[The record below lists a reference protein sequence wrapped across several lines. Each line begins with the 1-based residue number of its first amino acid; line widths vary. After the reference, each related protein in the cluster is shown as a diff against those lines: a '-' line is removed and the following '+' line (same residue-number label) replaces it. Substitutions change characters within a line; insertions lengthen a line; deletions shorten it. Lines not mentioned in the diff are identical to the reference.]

1 MARTEARVKLFK
13 LRRIVLKI
21 ARVRRGFAGEVVLSG
36 SSGMSRFRKVVARV
50 LLAFDA
56 LVDSS
61 LYDAQRRSIRALQ
74 AVAAFSDR
82 FHLSGARKLLVEALC
97 EGANLGVVGLIAVLT
112 IAQPAFRL
120 ASDEDWL
127 KRQDLAMTFLD
138 RYGVEVGRRG
148 IKHDDAIPFDQLPD
162 HFIKAVLA
170 TEDRRFFDHF
180 GIDVVGTLRAL
191 TVNAHAGGVVQGGS
205 SITQQLAK
213 NLFLTNERSISR
225 KINEAY
231 LALWL
236 EHHLTKKQILS
247 LYLDR
252 AYMGGGAFGVQAA
265 AQYYFGKSARDINLA
280 EAAMLAGLFKAPT
293 KYSPDVN
300 LPAARARA
308 NDVLSNLVDA
318 GFMTEGQVYAAR
330 RNPATPVTQD
340 ARASPNW
347 YLDFAYDEVKAL
359 ADEGKLRNERVLVV
373 RTGLDSNLQA
383 KADSV
388 IEDMLRVNAP
398 AYRAHQAAT
407 VVADTDGLVRA
418 MVGGRDYGAS
428 QFNRATEAARQPGS
442 SFKIFD
448 YMTALLTGKYHKDT
462 TVQAG
467 GICIGDYC
475 VHNFGGESG
484 GAMPLYQAIAQ
495 SYNTAAIWI
504 SVKIGEAY
512 WPAGKPYHQ
521 AKIAELGR
529 SKIIETARKMGLTTP
544 LVDTV
549 SLPVGADEVKMIDM
563 IAANALLANG
573 GKRATPYAAIEI
585 RNSAGQVIYTR
596 AANGPPPVQVLPPDK
611 VAEMN
616 NILTHVLTEGT
627 GRGAQIPGL
636 VISGKTGTTNG
647 PTNAWFNA
655 YTGNL
660 VGSVWFGNDDNS
672 SMTGNMQGGAL
683 PAQTWRAIMAYA
695 HQGLEPKPPFGVP
708 APAAGAE
715 IAVAPAQRSGAGIV
729 EAPRQIGLSPRST
742 QLIIEIGDIARSA
755 QKHGAASGPPAEY
768 AAEANEGV
776 TIVRAGVMAP

>member
-1 MARTEARVKLFK
+1 LASAEGKSRKWKAVARRLLAIDAFIDSAVYQTE
-13 LRRIVLKI
+13 
-21 ARVRRGFAGEVVLSG
+21 RRGLAVL
-36 SSGMSRFRKVVARV
+36 RTIA
-50 LLAFDA
+50 
-56 LVDSS
+56 
-61 LYDAQRRSIRALQ
+61 
-74 AVAAFSDR
+74 AVSDR
-82 FHLSGARKLLVEALC
+82 LRLVGLPKLLVEALC
-97 EGANLGVVGLIAVLT
+97 ESANAGFAALIVVLT
-112 IAQPAFRL
+112 LAQPAVRL
-120 ASDEDWL
+120 TSDEDWL
-127 KRQDLAMTFLD
+127 KRQDLAVTFLD

-236 EHHLTKKQILS
+236 ERHLAKKQILG

-280 EAAMLAGLFKAPT
+280 ESAMLAGLFKAPT
-293 KYSPDVN
+293 KYSPNVN

-318 GFMTEGQVYAAR
+318 GLMTEGQVYAAR
-330 RNPATPVTQD
+330 RNPATPVERND
-340 ARASPNW
+340 RASPDW
-347 YLDFAYDEVKAL
+347 YMDFAFDEVKQL
-359 ADEGKLRNERVLVV
+359 AAEGKLGGERVLVA
-373 RTGLDSNLQA
+373 RTGLDAGLQD
-383 KADSV
+383 KMDSV
-388 IEDMLRVNAP
+388 LEDMLRVNAP
-398 AYRAHQAAT
+398 AYNAHQAAA

-418 MVGGRDYGAS
+418 MFGGRDYGAS
-428 QFNRATEAARQPGS
+428 QFNRATDAARQPGS

-504 SVKIGEAY
+504 SLKIGEVY

-563 IAANALLANG
+563 VSANALLANG
-573 GKRATPYAAIEI
+573 GKRATAYAAIEI
-585 RNSAGQVIYTR
+585 RNSQGNVIYTHE
-596 AANGPPPVQVLPPDK
+596 ANGTPPVQVLPPDK

-647 PTNAWFNA
+647 PTNAWFNGF
-655 YTGNL
+655 TGNL
-660 VGSVWFGNDDNS
+660 VGSVWFGNDDNT
-672 SMTGNMQGGAL
+672 SMTGAMQGGAL

-695 HQGLEPKPPFGVP
+695 HEGIEAKPPYGVP
-708 APAAGAE
+708 PLAGANAVAVAQPGKSADGAAEPPRQVGLSARSARIILE
-715 IAVAPAQRSGAGIV
+715 IA
-729 EAPRQIGLSPRST
+729 
-742 QLIIEIGDIARSA
+742 DIARSA
-755 QKHGAASGPPAEY
+755 EKRAAAAEPPVGY
-768 AAEANEGV
+768 AAQTDGDAAARGV
-776 TIVRAGVMAP
+776 LTP

>member
-1 MARTEARVKLFK
+1 LASENENS
-13 LRRIVLKI
+13 RR
-21 ARVRRGFAGEVVLSG
+21 RRE
-36 SSGMSRFRKVVARV
+36 VARR
-50 LLAFDA
+50 LLAIDA
-56 LVDSS
+56 FIDSAV
-61 LYDAQRRSIRALQ
+61 YQTERRALG
-74 AVAAFSDR
+74 VLRTIAAASDR
-82 FHLSGARKLLVEALC
+82 LHLAGLAKLVVEALC
-97 EGANLGVVGLIAVLT
+97 EGANAGLAALVVVLT
-112 IAQPAFRL
+112 LAQPAFRL
-120 ASDEDWL
+120 TSDEDWL
-127 KRQDLAMTFLD
+127 KRQDLAVTFLD
-138 RYGVEVGRRG
+138 RYGVEIGRRG
-148 IKHDDAIPFDQLPD
+148 IKHDDAIPFEELPD

-236 EHHLTKKQILS
+236 ERHLTKKEILG

-293 KYSPDVN
+293 KYSPNVN

-330 RNPATPVTQD
+330 RNPATPVERNE
-340 ARASPNW
+340 RASPDW
-347 YLDFAYDEVKAL
+347 YMDFAYDEVKQL
-359 ADEGKLRNERVLVV
+359 AAEGKLGGERVLAV
-373 RTGLDSNLQA
+373 RTGLDQGLQE
-383 KADSV
+383 KSENV

-398 AYRAHQAAT
+398 AYHAHQAAT
-407 VVADTDGLVRA
+407 VIADPDGLVRA

-428 QFNRATEAARQPGS
+428 QYNRATDAARQPGS
-442 SFKIFD
+442 SFKIFV

-462 TVQAG
+462 VVDAS

-484 GAMPLYQAIAQ
+484 GAMPLYQALAQ
-495 SYNTAAIWI
+495 SYNTAAIRM
-504 SVKIGEAY
+504 SVKIGEFY
-512 WPAGKPYHQ
+512 WPPKQPYHLGR
-521 AKIAELGR
+521 IAELGR
-529 SKIIETARKMGLTTP
+529 KKIVETARAMGLTTP

-563 IAANALLANG
+563 VSANATLANG

-585 RNSAGQVIYTR
+585 RNSAGSVIYTR
-596 AANGPPPVQVLPPDK
+596 AANGPPPVQVLPADK

-616 NILTHVLTEGT
+616 NIMTHVLTEGT
-627 GRGAQIPGL
+627 GRAAQIPGL
-636 VISGKTGTTNG
+636 VIAGKTGTTNG

-655 YTGNL
+655 FTGNL
-660 VGSVWFGNDDNS
+660 VCSVWFGNDDNS
-672 SMTGNMQGGAL
+672 SMTGSMQGGAL

-695 HQGLEPKPPFGVP
+695 HEGVEAKPPYGV
-708 APAAGAE
+708 APPGGPN
-715 IAVAPAQRSGAGIV
+715 AVAVALPARSADGAA
-729 EAPRQIGLSPRST
+729 EPPRQLGLSPRSAR
-742 QLIIEIGDIARSA
+742 IILEIGDIARSA
-755 QKHGAASGPPAEY
+755 EKRAGAAEPPVGY
-768 AAEANEGV
+768 AARTDGDAAARGAL
-776 TIVRAGVMAP
+776 TP

>member
-1 MARTEARVKLFK
+1 LADENQSPGFWRG
-13 LRRIVLKI
+13 
-21 ARVRRGFAGEVVLSG
+21 VRR
-36 SSGMSRFRKVVARV
+36 K

-56 LVDSS
+56 FVDSS
-61 LYDAQRRSIRALQ
+61 MFEGQRRSFAILKAIAAL
-74 AVAAFSDR
+74 SDR
-82 FHLSGARKLLVEALC
+82 LHVAGPRKALIDLTC
-97 EGANLGVVGLIAVLT
+97 EGLNLSVVGLLAVLT
-112 IAQPAFRL
+112 LAQPAFQL
-120 ASDEDWL
+120 TADDDWL
-127 KRQDLAMTFLD
+127 KRQDLAVTFLD

-148 IKHDDAIPFDQLPD
+148 IKHDDAVPFDELPD
-162 HFIKAVLA
+162 AFIKAVLA

-180 GIDVVGTLRAL
+180 GIDIVGTLRAL

-280 EAAMLAGLFKAPT
+280 ESAMLAGLFKAPT

-330 RNPATPVTQD
+330 RNPATPVTQND
-340 ARASPNW
+340 AASPDW
-347 YLDFAYDEVKAL
+347 YLDFAFNEVKGL
-359 ADEGKLRNERVLVV
+359 AEDGKLGAERVLTV
-373 RTGLDSNLQA
+373 RTGLDTGIQN
-383 KADSV
+383 KADAV

-398 AYRAHQAAT
+398 AYNAHQAAT
-407 VVADTDGLVRA
+407 VIADPDGLVRA

-428 QFNRATEAARQPGS
+428 QFNRATDAARQPGS

-462 TVQAG
+462 IVQAG

-475 VHNFGGESG
+475 VHNFNGESG
-484 GAMPLYQAIAQ
+484 GAMPLYVALAQ

-504 SVKIGEAY
+504 SVKIGEFY
-512 WPAGKPYHQ
+512 WPAGKPYHEG
-521 AKIAELGR
+521 KIAALGR
-529 SKIIETARKMGLTTP
+529 SKIVETARKMGLTTP
-544 LVDTV
+544 LIDTV

-563 IAANALLANG
+563 IAANAMLANG
-573 GKRATPYAAIEI
+573 GKRATPYAAIDI
-585 RNSAGQVIYTR
+585 RNSAGAVIYTH
-596 AANGPPPVQVLPPDK
+596 AANGTPPVQVLPPDK

-616 NILTHVLTEGT
+616 NIMTHVLTEGT
-627 GRGAQIPGL
+627 GRAAQIPGL

-655 YTGNL
+655 FTGNL
-660 VGSVWFGNDDNS
+660 VGSVWFGNDDNT
-672 SMTGNMQGGAL
+672 SMNGNMQGGAL
-683 PAQTWRAIMAYA
+683 PAQTWRQIMAYA
-695 HQGLEPKPPFGVP
+695 HEGIETKPPFGV
-708 APAAGAE
+708 APISGSAIVAASA
-715 IAVAPAQRSGAGIV
+715 ARNGAGIV
-729 EAPRQIGLSPRST
+729 EAPRQIGLSP
-742 QLIIEIGDIARSA
+742 QAAQIILEIGDYARAAEKHSA
-755 QKHGAASGPPAEY
+755 ITPATRYAAGSDGAISILRAGAATP
-768 AAEANEGV
+768 
-776 TIVRAGVMAP
+776 